1 METGTGLAF
10 GVAAAEAAAEAA
22 EGEADGEA
30 DGEAAADGEADGD
43 GEFATVGP
51 GPQADASTAVT
62 ARARIQSVLF
72 MS

>member
-1 METGTGLAF
+1 LETGTGLAF
-10 GVAAAEAAAEAA
+10 GVAAAEAAAEGA
-22 EGEADGEA
+22 EGEA